1 MELQGKIIA
10 ILPMRS
16 GKTAKGEW
24 KSQQYVLETDEKY
37 PKRLLFDIFGENKIN
52 EFAIQEGDVVTVCFD
67 PHAEERNGRWF
78 GNNRAWDVKKE

>member
-10 ILPMRS
+10 VLPMRS

-78 GNNRAWDVKKE
+78 GNNRAWDVKRE

>member
-10 ILPMRS
+10 VLPMRS

-52 EFAIQEGDVVTVCFD
+52 EFAIQEGDMVTVSFD

-78 GNNRAWDVKKE
+78 GNNRAWDVKRE

>member
-78 GNNRAWDVKKE
+78 GNNRAWDVKRE